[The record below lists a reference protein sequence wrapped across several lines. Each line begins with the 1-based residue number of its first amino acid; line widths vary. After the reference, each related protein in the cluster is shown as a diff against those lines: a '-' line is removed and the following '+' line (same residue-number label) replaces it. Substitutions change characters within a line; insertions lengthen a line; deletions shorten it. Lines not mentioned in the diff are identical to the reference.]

1 MSVLYVLVPLALAL
15 VLLAVGAYV
24 WSVRSGQFD
33 DLDTPAL
40 RPLIDDDGGP
50 RPAVANAAGAIAKP
64 GRGRQI

>member
-1 MSVLYVLVPLALAL
+1 MSIFYVLVPLALGL

-40 RPLIDDDGGP
+40 RPLIDDAPSPAKREPRDDG
-50 RPAVANAAGAIAKP
+50 IAKS
-64 GRGRQI
+64 GR

>member
-1 MSVLYVLVPLALAL
+1 MSVLYVLVPVALGL

-24 WSVRSGQFD
+24 WSVQSGQFD

-50 RPAVANAAGAIAKP
+50 ARARESKTAAGIAKP
-64 GRGRQI
+64 GH

>member
-1 MSVLYVLVPLALAL
+1 MTGVQTCALPILSILYILVPVALGL

-40 RPLIDDDGGP
+40 RPLIDE
-50 RPAVANAAGAIAKP
+50 PAPKAP
-64 GRGRQI
+64 ERRSP